1 MLKHNRGMLKPIFL
15 ILLLLP
21 ISQFAFAENIPD
33 YNKPYAPIF
42 FNKPIY
48 SWTEKVEITIIAPSW
63 NTGKNLIDSIGGD
76 PNYSVNIY
84 TNSHQLKEYKLYE
97 TDPSSGVF
105 SGEIILTGFLH
116 DVNGDGIDDTDPRTL
131 GGGPNGGYLQSE
143 EDSGITVSFEFADG
157 VILSES
163 AKIEWNIGDL
173 QIIDVTEES
182 AEIKLFDRD
191 MNLNP
196 ENIDTI
202 NINVFS
208 ENDNAGVN
216 IEIIETTED
225 SGIFEGIITITKDDQ
240 SSGNRL
246 YALPDS
252 EITAKYTDRTLPK
265 PYNTND
271 DLDIFAQEN
280 VISNI
285 PTSERLIMNEL
296 EILSQNGELIE
307 RLEIGQT
314 GMLFSKVKN
323 AIDFSQEFTYIVQIK
338 NEDNNVISLSWV
350 TGETMPSQEL
360 GMSVSWMPQEPGKY
374 SIDRFVWNTIK
385 ESIPLTNAVST
396 EILIQ

>member
-1 MLKHNRGMLKPIFL
+1 MLKPIFL
-15 ILLLLP
+15 ILLLVP
-21 ISQFAFAENIPD
+21 IAQFGFAEEIPD

-63 NTGKNLIDSIGGD
+63 NTGMNLIDSIGGD
-76 PNYSVNIY
+76 PNYSVNVY
-84 TNSHQLKEYKLYE
+84 TNDYQLKQYKLYE
-97 TDPSSGVF
+97 TDPSSGIF
-105 SGEIILTGFLH
+105 TGEIILTGFLH
-116 DVNGDGIDDTDPRTL
+116 DVNGDGKNDTNPRTV
-131 GGGPNGGYLQSE
+131 GGGPNGGYLQNE

-157 VILSES
+157 VVLSES
-163 AKIEWNIGDL
+163 AKIKWNVGDL
-173 QIIDVTEES
+173 RIVDVTEES
-182 AEIKLFDRD
+182 AKIKLFERD

-196 ENIDTI
+196 ESIDTV
-202 NINVFS
+202 NIEVFS
-208 ENDNAGVN
+208 ENDSAG
-216 IEIIETTED
+216 IKLEIAETTED

-285 PTSERLIMNEL
+285 PTSERLSMNEL

-307 RLEIGQT
+307 RFEIGQT

-360 GMSVSWMPQEPGKY
+360 GMSVSWMPQESGKY
-374 SIDRFVWNTIK
+374 SIERFVWNSIQGA
-385 ESIPLTNAVST
+385 IPLTDTIST
-396 EILIQ
+396 DILIQ

>member
-1 MLKHNRGMLKPIFL
+1 MLKKFFL
-15 ILLLLP
+15 IMLLIP
-21 ISQFAFAENIPD
+21 VSQFAFGEEIPD

-63 NTGKNLIDSIGGD
+63 NTGMNLIDSIGGD
-76 PNYSVNIY
+76 PNYAVDIY
-84 TNSHQLKEYKLYE
+84 TNNHQLKEYKLYE
-97 TDPSSGVF
+97 TDPSSGIF
-105 SGEIILTGFLH
+105 TGEIILTGFLH
-116 DVNGDGIDDTDPRTL
+116 DVNGDGKDDTNPRTL
-131 GGGPNGGYLQSE
+131 GAGPNGGYLQNE

-157 VILSES
+157 VVLSES

-173 QIIDVTEES
+173 RIIDVTEQS
-182 AEIKLFDRD
+182 AKIKLFERD

-196 ENIDTI
+196 ESIDTI
-202 NINVFS
+202 NIKVFS
-208 ENDNAGVN
+208 EDDNAGIN
-216 IEIIETTED
+216 LEIAETTED
-225 SGIFEGIITITKDDQ
+225 SGIFEGKISITKDDQ

-252 EITAKYTDRTLPK
+252 QITAKYTDRTLPK

-271 DLDIFAQEN
+271 DLDILAQEI

-285 PTSERLIMNEL
+285 PTSERLSMNEL

-350 TGETMPSQEL
+350 RGEIIPSQEL

-374 SIDRFVWNTIK
+374 SIDRFVWNSIK
-385 ESIPLTNAVST
+385 DAIPLTDAIST

>member
-1 MLKHNRGMLKPIFL
+1 MLKQIFL
-15 ILLLLP
+15 VLLLIP
-21 ISQFAFAENIPD
+21 ITQFGFAEEIPD

-63 NTGKNLIDSIGGD
+63 NTGMNLIDSIGGD
-76 PNYSVNIY
+76 PNYSVNVY
-84 TNSHQLKEYKLYE
+84 TNNHQLKQYKLYE
-97 TDPSSGVF
+97 TDPSSGIF
-105 SGEIILTGFLH
+105 TGEIILTGFLH
-116 DVNGDGIDDTDPRTL
+116 DVNGDGKNDTNPRTL
-131 GGGPNGGYLQSE
+131 GEGPNGGYLQNE

-157 VILSES
+157 VVLSES
-163 AKIEWNIGDL
+163 AKIKWNVGDL
-173 QIIDVTEES
+173 RIVDVTEES
-182 AEIKLFDRD
+182 AKIKLFERD

-196 ENIDTI
+196 ESIDTV
-202 NINVFS
+202 NIEVFS
-208 ENDNAGVN
+208 ENDSAG
-216 IEIIETTED
+216 IKLEIAETTED

-252 EITAKYTDRTLPK
+252 EITSKYTDRTLPK

-271 DLDIFAQEN
+271 DLDILAQEI

-285 PTSERLIMNEL
+285 PTSERLSMNEL

-374 SIDRFVWNTIK
+374 SIERFVWNSIQGA
-385 ESIPLTNAVST
+385 IPLTDTVST

>member
-1 MLKHNRGMLKPIFL
+1 MLKQIFL
-15 ILLLLP
+15 VLLLVP
-21 ISQFAFAENIPD
+21 IAQFGFAEEIPD

-63 NTGKNLIDSIGGD
+63 NTGMNLIDSIGGD
-76 PNYSVNIY
+76 PNYSVNVY
-84 TNSHQLKEYKLYE
+84 TNNHQLKQYKLYE
-97 TDPSSGVF
+97 TDPSSGIF
-105 SGEIILTGFLH
+105 TGEIILTGFPH
-116 DVNGDGIDDTDPRTL
+116 DVNGDGKNDTNPRTL
-131 GGGPNGGYLQSE
+131 GGGPNGGYLQNE

-157 VILSES
+157 VVLSES
-163 AKIEWNIGDL
+163 AKIEWNVGDL
-173 QIIDVTEES
+173 RIVEVTEES
-182 AEIKLFDRD
+182 AKIKLFERD

-196 ENIDTI
+196 ESIDTI
-202 NINVFS
+202 SIEVFS
-208 ENDNAGVN
+208 ENDSAG
-216 IEIIETTED
+216 IKLEIAETTED
-225 SGIFEGIITITKDDQ
+225 SGIFEGMISITKDDQ

-271 DLDIFAQEN
+271 DLDILAQEII
-280 VISNI
+280 ISNI
-285 PTSERLIMNEL
+285 PTSERLSMNEL

-307 RLEIGQT
+307 RLNVGQT

-323 AIDFSQEFTYIVQIK
+323 TIDFSQEFTYIVQIK
-338 NEDNNVISLSWV
+338 NEDSNVISLSWV
-350 TGETMPSQEL
+350 RGEIIPSQEL

-374 SIDRFVWNTIK
+374 SIERFVWNSIQGA
-385 ESIPLTNAVST
+385 IPLTETVST

>member
-1 MLKHNRGMLKPIFL
+1 MLKQIFL
-15 ILLLLP
+15 ILLLIP
-21 ISQFAFAENIPD
+21 ITQFGFAEEIPD

-63 NTGKNLIDSIGGD
+63 NTGMNLIDSIGGD
-76 PNYSVNIY
+76 PNYSVNVY
-84 TNSHQLKEYKLYE
+84 TNDHQLKQYKLYE
-97 TDPSSGVF
+97 TDPSSGIF
-105 SGEIILTGFLH
+105 TGEIILTGFLH
-116 DVNGDGIDDTDPRTL
+116 DVDGDGKNDTNPRTI
-131 GGGPNGGYLQSE
+131 GEGPNGGYLQNE

-157 VILSES
+157 VVLSES
-163 AKIEWNIGDL
+163 AKIEWNVGDL
-173 QIIDVTEES
+173 RIVDVTEES
-182 AEIKLFDRD
+182 VKIKLFERD

-196 ENIDTI
+196 ESIDTI
-202 NINVFS
+202 NIEVFS
-208 ENDNAGVN
+208 ENDSAG
-216 IEIIETTED
+216 IKLEIAETTED

-252 EITAKYTDRTLPK
+252 QITAKYTDRTLPK

-271 DLDIFAQEN
+271 DLDVLAQEII
-280 VISNI
+280 ISNI
-285 PTSERLIMNEL
+285 PTSERLSMNEL

-323 AIDFSQEFTYIVQIK
+323 IIDFSQEFTYIVQIK
-338 NEDNNVISLSWV
+338 NEDDNVISLSWV
-350 TGETMPSQEL
+350 TGEAMPSQEL

-374 SIDRFVWNTIK
+374 SIERFVWNSIQGA
-385 ESIPLTNAVST
+385 IPLTDTIST
-396 EILIQ
+396 DILIQ

>member
-1 MLKHNRGMLKPIFL
+1 MLKIVLV
-15 ILLLLP
+15 ILLLVP
-21 ISQFAFAENIPD
+21 ISQVVFAEDIPD

-42 FNKPIY
+42 FNKSVY

-63 NTGKNLIDSIGGD
+63 NTGMYLIDSIGGD
-76 PNYSVNIY
+76 PNYSVDVY
-84 TNSHQLKEYKLYE
+84 TNNHRLTEYKLFE
-97 TDPSSGVF
+97 TDPASGIF
-105 SGEIILTGFLH
+105 TGEIILTGFLH
-116 DVNGDGIDDTDPRTL
+116 DVNGDEKNDTNPRTL
-131 GGGPNGGYLQSE
+131 GGGPNGGYLQNDR
-143 EDSGITVSFEFADG
+143 DSGLTVSFEFADG
-157 VILSES
+157 VVLSES
-163 AKIEWNIGDL
+163 VKIEWNIGDL
-173 QIIDVTEES
+173 RITGVTEES
-182 AEIKLFDRD
+182 AKIKLFDMD

-196 ENIDTI
+196 ENVDTVNI
-202 NINVFS
+202 NIFS
-208 ENDNAGVN
+208 DDDSAG
-216 IEIIETTED
+216 IKLEIAETTED
-225 SGIFEGIITITKDDQ
+225 SGIFEGIISITKDDQ

-252 EITAKYTDRTLPK
+252 KITAKYTDRTLPK

-271 DLDIFAQEN
+271 DLDVLAQEI

-285 PTSERLIMNEL
+285 PASERLSMNKL

-374 SIDRFVWNTIK
+374 SIERFVWNSI
-385 ESIPLTNAVST
+385 EGAIPLTDIIST

>member
-1 MLKHNRGMLKPIFL
+1 MLKLIFL

-21 ISQFAFAENIPD
+21 VSQFAFAENIPD

-48 SWTEKVEITIIAPSW
+48 SWTEKVEIIIIAPSW

-97 TDPSSGVF
+97 TNPSSGIF

-116 DVNGDGIDDTDPRTL
+116 DVNGDGVDDTNPRTS
-131 GGGPNGGYLQSE
+131 GGGPNGGYLQND

-157 VILSES
+157 IVLSES
-163 AKIEWNIGDL
+163 ARIEWNIGDL
-173 QIIDVTEES
+173 EIIDITEEFVKIRLI
-182 AEIKLFDRD
+182 ERD

-196 ENIDTI
+196 ESIDTI
-202 NINVFS
+202 NIEVFS
-208 ENDNAGVN
+208 ENDNAGVDL
-216 IEIIETTED
+216 EIIETTED
-225 SGIFEGIITITKDDQ
+225 SGIFEGIISITKNDQ

-252 EITAKYTDRTLPK
+252 QITAKYTDRTLPR

-271 DLDIFAQEN
+271 NLNILAQEF
-280 VISNI
+280 VVSNI
-285 PTSERLIMNEL
+285 PTTERLTMNEMN
-296 EILSQNGELIE
+296 ILAQNGELIE
-307 RLEIGQT
+307 KLYVGQT
-314 GMLFSKVKN
+314 GMLFSNVKN
-323 AIDFSQEFTYIVQIK
+323 VIDYSQEFTYIVQIK
-338 NEDNNVISLSWV
+338 DEDNNVVSLSWV
-350 TGETMPSQEL
+350 TGEIISYQEL
-360 GMSVSWMPQEPGKY
+360 GMSVSWIPQESGKY
-374 SIDRFVWNTIK
+374 SIDRFLWNSIK
-385 ESIPLTNAVST
+385 GSIPLTDAVST

>member
-1 MLKHNRGMLKPIFL
+1 MLKEIFL
-15 ILLLLP
+15 VLLLVP
-21 ISQFAFAENIPD
+21 ITQFGFAEEIPD

-63 NTGKNLIDSIGGD
+63 NTGMNLIDSIGGD
-76 PNYSVNIY
+76 PNYSVNVY
-84 TNSHQLKEYKLYE
+84 TNVHQLKQYKLYE
-97 TDPSSGVF
+97 TDPSSGIF
-105 SGEIILTGFLH
+105 TGEIILTGFLH
-116 DVNGDGIDDTDPRTL
+116 DVNGDGKNDTNPRTV
-131 GGGPNGGYLQSE
+131 GEGPNGGYLQNE

-157 VILSES
+157 VVLSES
-163 AKIEWNIGDL
+163 AKIEWNVGDL
-173 QIIDVTEES
+173 RIVDVTEES
-182 AEIKLFDRD
+182 AKIKLFERD

-196 ENIDTI
+196 ESIDTV
-202 NINVFS
+202 NIEVFS
-208 ENDNAGVN
+208 ENDSAG
-216 IEIIETTED
+216 IKLEIAETTED

-285 PTSERLIMNEL
+285 PTSERLSMNEL

-314 GMLFSKVKN
+314 GMLFSKVRN

-374 SIDRFVWNTIK
+374 SIERFVWNSIQGA
-385 ESIPLTNAVST
+385 IPLTDTIST
-396 EILIQ
+396 DILIQ

>member
-1 MLKHNRGMLKPIFL
+1 VLKQIFL
-15 ILLLLP
+15 VLLLIP
-21 ISQFAFAENIPD
+21 ITQLGFAEEIPD

-42 FNKPIY
+42 FNKPSY

-63 NTGKNLIDSIGGD
+63 NTGMNLIDSIGGD
-76 PNYSVNIY
+76 PNYSVNVY
-84 TNSHQLKEYKLYE
+84 TNDHQLKQYKLYE
-97 TDPSSGVF
+97 TDPSSGIF
-105 SGEIILTGFLH
+105 TGQIILTGFLH
-116 DVNGDGIDDTDPRTL
+116 DVNGDGKNDTNPRTL
-131 GGGPNGGYLQSE
+131 GVGPNGGYLQNE

-157 VILSES
+157 VVLSES
-163 AKIEWNIGDL
+163 AKIEWNVGDL
-173 QIIDVTEES
+173 RVVDVTEES
-182 AEIKLFDRD
+182 AKIKLFERD

-196 ENIDTI
+196 ESIDTI
-202 NINVFS
+202 NIEVFS
-208 ENDNAGVN
+208 ENDSAG
-216 IEIIETTED
+216 IRLEIAETTED
-225 SGIFEGIITITKDDQ
+225 SGIFEGMISITKDNQ

-271 DLDIFAQEN
+271 DLDILAQEI

-285 PTSERLIMNEL
+285 PTSERLSMNEL

-307 RLEIGQT
+307 RLDIGQT

-323 AIDFSQEFTYIVQIK
+323 TIDFSQKFTYIVQIK

-350 TGETMPSQEL
+350 TGETIPSQEL
-360 GMSVSWMPQEPGKY
+360 GMSVSWMPQESGKY
-374 SIDRFVWNTIK
+374 SIERFVWN
-385 ESIPLTNAVST
+385 SVQGAIPLTDTIST

>member
-1 MLKHNRGMLKPIFL
+1 MLKEIFL
-15 ILLLLP
+15 ILLFVP
-21 ISQFAFAENIPD
+21 ISQFVFAEEIPD
-33 YNKPYAPIF
+33 YSKPYAPIF
-42 FNKPIY
+42 FNKEVY
-48 SWTEKVEITIIAPSW
+48 SWNEKVVITIIAPSW
-63 NTGKNLIDSIGGD
+63 NTGMNKIDSIGGD
-76 PNYSVNIY
+76 PNYSVDVY
-84 TNSHQLKEYKLYE
+84 TNNHRLTEYRLYE
-97 TDPSSGVF
+97 INPSSGIF
-105 SGEIILTGFLH
+105 TGEIILTGFLH
-116 DVNGDGIDDTDPRTL
+116 DVDGDGIDDTNPRTS
-131 GGGPNGGYLQSE
+131 GGGPNDGYLQSE

-157 VILSES
+157 VVLSES
-163 AKIEWNIGDL
+163 AEIEWNVGDL
-173 QIIDVTEES
+173 RIINITEKS
-182 AEIKLFDRD
+182 AEIKLFERD

-196 ENIDTI
+196 ESIDTV
-202 NINVFS
+202 NIEVFS

-216 IEIIETTED
+216 IEIAETTED
-225 SGIFEGIITITKDDQ
+225 SGIFEGIISITKDDQ

-252 EITAKYTDRTLPK
+252 QITAKYTDRTLPK

-271 DLDIFAQEN
+271 DLDILAQEII
-280 VISNI
+280 ISNI
-285 PTSERLIMNEL
+285 PTSERLSMNEL

-323 AIDFSQEFTYIVQIK
+323 IIDFSQEFTYIVQIK

-374 SIDRFVWNTIK
+374 SIERFVWNSIQGA
-385 ESIPLTNAVST
+385 IPLTETIST

>member
-1 MLKHNRGMLKPIFL
+1 MLKPIFL
-15 ILLLLP
+15 ILLLVP
-21 ISQFAFAENIPD
+21 IAQFGFAEEIPD

-63 NTGKNLIDSIGGD
+63 NTGMNLIDSIGGD
-76 PNYSVNIY
+76 PNYSVNVY
-84 TNSHQLKEYKLYE
+84 TNDYQLKQYKLYE
-97 TDPSSGVF
+97 TDPSSGIF
-105 SGEIILTGFLH
+105 TGEIILTGFLH
-116 DVNGDGIDDTDPRTL
+116 DVNGDGKNDTNPRTV
-131 GGGPNGGYLQSE
+131 GGGPNGGYLQNE

-157 VILSES
+157 VVLSES
-163 AKIEWNIGDL
+163 AKIEWNVGDL
-173 QIIDVTEES
+173 RIVDVTEES
-182 AEIKLFDRD
+182 AKIKLFERD

-196 ENIDTI
+196 ESIDTV
-202 NINVFS
+202 NIEVFS
-208 ENDNAGVN
+208 ENDSAG
-216 IEIIETTED
+216 IKLEIAETTED

-252 EITAKYTDRTLPK
+252 QITAKYTDRTLPK

-271 DLDIFAQEN
+271 DLDVLAQEII
-280 VISNI
+280 ISNI
-285 PTSERLIMNEL
+285 PTFERLSMNEL

-323 AIDFSQEFTYIVQIK
+323 IIDFSQEFTYIVQIK
-338 NEDNNVISLSWV
+338 NEDDNVISLSWV
-350 TGETMPSQEL
+350 TGEAMPSQEL

-374 SIDRFVWNTIK
+374 SIERFVWNSIQGA
-385 ESIPLTNAVST
+385 IPLTDTIST
-396 EILIQ
+396 DILIQ